1 MLIKRCKSVTNVELT
16 LEKDDEQVI
25 LTAFLNVL
33 NKVVRVE
40 GKTNDKLEDILLE
53 LEDVDITYNKKTVIT
68 NIVDH

>member
-1 MLIKRCKSVTNVELT
+1 MTNVELT

-53 LEDVDITYNKKTVIT
+53 LEDVDITYNKK
-68 NIVDH
+68 NSNY